1 MRKKSIKLEN
11 EEEVKTPILKKDSV
25 LNIIK
30 NRLEIVEDRLTEI
43 AYLLEYDFE
52 ALDDSSRTDMLEAKM
67 KQQIQLRK
75 QKEEEEIRRIKEQE
89 DKRIEEAAQAML
101 EQKLKEQENT
111 RKIEQAAA
119 DLILRQQ
126 KEKEEEDKRLKE
138 LAEQEAL
145 LKLAKEKEEV
155 LAKEAEAAKKI
166 AEAEKEKLEAKEVF
180 DKKIEEEDKSIK
192 QAKEKAELDPNENP
206 YPKGSIEHVVW
217 KRKQQAKKKR

>member
-1 MRKKSIKLEN
+1 MRKKSIKSDN
-11 EEEVKTPILKKDSV
+11 EEDIKTPIIKKDSV

-67 KQQIQLRK
+67 KQQIALRK
-75 QKEEEEIRRIKEQE
+75 QKEEEEIQRIKDQE
-89 DKRIEEAAQAML
+89 DKRIQEAAQAML
-101 EQKLKEQENT
+101 EEKLKEQENT

-126 KEKEEEDKRLKE
+126 REKEEEEKRLKE

-145 LKLAKEKEEV
+145 LKLAKEKEET
-155 LAKEAEAAKKI
+155 ASKEAEA
-166 AEAEKEKLEAKEVF
+166 EKQKLEAKEVF

-192 QAKEKAELDPNENP
+192 QAKEKAALDPNENP
-206 YPKGSIEHVVW
+206 YAKGSIEHVVW

>member
-1 MRKKSIKLEN
+1 MRKKSIKSEN
-11 EEEVKTPILKKDSV
+11 EENIKAPILKKDSV

-52 ALDDSSRTDMLEAKM
+52 TLDDSSRTDMLEAKM
-67 KQQIQLRK
+67 KEQIALRK
-75 QKEEEEIRRIKEQE
+75 KKEEEEIQRIKDQE
-89 DKRIEEAAQAML
+89 DKRIQEAAQVML
-101 EQKLKEQENT
+101 EQKLKEEENK
-111 RKIEQAAA
+111 RKIQQAAN
-119 DLILRQQ
+119 DLILKQQ
-126 KEKEEEDKRLKE
+126 KEKEEEEKRLKD

-166 AEAEKEKLEAKEVF
+166 AEAEKEKLEAKEIF

-192 QAKEKAELDPNENP
+192 EAKEKAVLDPNENP